1 MLRLYHAFFNSRDG
15 LMAAARREAAVRLE
29 LGLLLLGA
37 PAAFFVTPHWSW
49 RALLV
54 ASLLMLLA
62 VELLNTGLE
71 KICDHVT
78 PERHPAIKFVKDVG
92 SAAVLAASIAVG
104 LVWIAAFLAR

>member
-1 MLRLYHAFFNSRDG
+1 MIRLWRAFFHSRDG
-15 LMAAARREAAVRLE
+15 LFAAARSEAAVRLE
-29 LGLLLLGA
+29 IAMLILGP
-37 PAAFFVTPHWSW
+37 PAALLVTPDWAW
-49 RALLV
+49 RALLM

-78 PERHPAIKFVKDVG
+78 PERHPHIKFVKDVG
-92 SAAVLAASIAVG
+92 SAAVLVTALAVA